1 MAFSRLER
9 CPGQAGKSRW
19 ALGTCPHPNQGLG
32 VVRALESGEPV
43 LHSCMEA
50 GNYPLLLLSQ
60 GGNLPSGQ
68 EQCGKSGISVAPE
81 PQSPKDDRIMKP
93 RGHSSSCDADHRLRS
108 SSCPFP
114 GLLGSKIPAWS
125 NWRGR
130 TSIRWEQP
138 ASCFF
143 LTLGSRCSEP
153 GVIWF
158 GKIKKCD
165 ASCIWLWRSN
175 S

>member
-1 MAFSRLER
+1 MFVNKQKRENGVFKTGKMPRAGRKEQVS
-9 CPGQAGKSRW
+9 PGNLSPSKPRS
-19 ALGTCPHPNQGLG
+19 G
-32 VVRALESGEPV
+32 VVRALESGKPV

-114 GLLGSKIPAWS
+114 GLLGSKIPA
-125 NWRGR
+125 
-130 TSIRWEQP
+130 
-138 ASCFF
+138 
-143 LTLGSRCSEP
+143 
-153 GVIWF
+153 
-158 GKIKKCD
+158 
-165 ASCIWLWRSN
+165 
-175 S
+175 